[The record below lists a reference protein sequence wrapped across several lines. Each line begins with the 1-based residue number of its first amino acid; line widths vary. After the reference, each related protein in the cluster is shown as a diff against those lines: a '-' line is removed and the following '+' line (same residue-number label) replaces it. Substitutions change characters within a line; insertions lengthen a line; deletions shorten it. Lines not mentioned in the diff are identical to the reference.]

1 VLSGL
6 FGKPVDDLT
15 RGLSYAA
22 TRHSLLAG
30 NIANVETPGYTAR
43 DLVFDDYLRPS
54 AVPARGE
61 LPAQLLPV
69 APNGRALRLVQAV
82 DGLPRPD
89 GNDVRLDRQM
99 ARLAGNT
106 LYQNT
111 LVQLLTNHFNTLKQA
126 ISGRV

>member
-1 VLSGL
+1 VLSGV

-22 TRHSLLAG
+22 RRHTLLAG
-30 NIANVETPGYTAR
+30 NVANVETPGYVAR

-54 AVPARGE
+54 VAPTPADF
-61 LPAQLLPV
+61 PAELLP
-69 APNGRALRLVQAV
+69 PGPDGRALRLVQAV
-82 DGLPRPD
+82 DGPARPD